1 MGWFLPNKL
10 KCNSFW
16 CYWSCVWTQDFKIKR
31 TNGENKGSNQGLST
45 GRCWV
50 WRASETVPGVKV
62 ISPEVLAHNR
72 DVGRMRCKWGMQSR
86 AAKNAAKWPHRASLQ
101 LSALPGAALVAL
113 WPQLELCL
121 EWGTVQVAAASSWS
135 TAHSGAQLILAAK
148 PLQSAL
154 PLHPASWGANARC
167 S

>member
-1 MGWFLPNKL
+1 MNLRRNCVVGWFLPNKL

-72 DVGRMRCKWGMQSR
+72 DVGRMRCKWGMLHSCCSWLL
-86 AAKNAAKWPHRASLQ
+86 NGLTGHHCSSLHC
-101 LSALPGAALVAL
+101 LGLL
-113 WPQLELCL
+113 WLLCGL
-121 EWGTVQVAAASSWS
+121 SWS
-135 TAHSGAQLILAAK
+135 CARSEGQCRWQP
-148 PLQSAL
+148 PLPDLL
-154 PLHPASWGANARC
+154 PTVGLS
-167 S
+167 SS